1 MKILI
6 VDDSADMRRCIKE
19 FLPASDEKFECS
31 NGYEAVR
38 AFVTHHPDWVLLDIE
53 MQPLDGFSTAKQIRE
68 LDPSARIIFV
78 TSHSRPRFRELAAE
92 LKADGFVIKD
102 NLDQINQI
110 VRGRSSL

>member
-1 MKILI
+1 MKMLI

-19 FLPASDEKFECS
+19 FLPPSYEKIECS

-38 AFVTHHPDWVLLDIE
+38 AFVTHNPDWVLMDIE

-78 TSHSRPRFRELAAE
+78 TSHSRPRFQELAAE

-110 VRGRSSL
+110 VRERSSQ